1 MIGVNKRVPHFKIEN
16 YLKNLGINY
25 TILRAS
31 FFMQNLS
38 NVHGKL
44 IKEEDDLIIDES
56 SLLTG
61 MSNGDMLD
69 LMKEYGADENHITLV
84 ALDLPI

>member
-1 MIGVNKRVPHFKIEN
+1 MSRHIKKNKKFEIAYGFDHH
-16 YLKNLGINY
+16 LGY
-25 TILRAS
+25 
-31 FFMQNLS
+31 FFQ
-38 NVHGKL
+38 VYD
-44 IKEEDDLIIDES
+44 IFAKEEDDLIIDES

-84 ALDLPI
+84 ALDLPF